1 VKRSVAAWGIA
12 LALAS
17 VGASAQGTAEAAPP
31 ARGSSLTFHGW
42 SADSRLIAYTRTR
55 IGRGA
60 KPRRQGAGHENEQRM
75 HRFVGDGRFA
85 GFGRMVGGD
94 VARYALENGYVA
106 TPAPRRQVGEMA
118 FELGLGAE
126 ILTLRIGLGRAQTW
140 RLTRGETMLAE
151 HTFDRI
157 YVGFDVELYPS
168 PDGEQAVLVMHLDTG
183 WEIDAAI
190 FPVSLLADG
199 APHPE

>member
-1 VKRSVAAWGIA
+1 MRRVAVWGIA
-12 LALAS
+12 LALAG
-17 VGASAQGTAEAAPP
+17 VGASTQGTAEAAPP

-55 IGRGA
+55 SGRGSR
-60 KPRRQGAGHENEQRM
+60 PRRDKDAGRGEQRM
-75 HRFVGDGRFA
+75 HRFVEGGRFA

-106 TPAPRRQVGEMA
+106 TPAPHRRVAEMA
-118 FELGLGAE
+118 FELSLGVE
-126 ILTLRIGLGRAQTW
+126 ILALKIGLGRAQTW
-140 RLTRGETMLAE
+140 RLTRAGVILAE

-168 PDGEQAVLVMHLDTG
+168 PDGKQAVLVMHLDTG

-190 FPVSLLADG
+190 FPVSLVADG
-199 APHPE
+199 TTRRE